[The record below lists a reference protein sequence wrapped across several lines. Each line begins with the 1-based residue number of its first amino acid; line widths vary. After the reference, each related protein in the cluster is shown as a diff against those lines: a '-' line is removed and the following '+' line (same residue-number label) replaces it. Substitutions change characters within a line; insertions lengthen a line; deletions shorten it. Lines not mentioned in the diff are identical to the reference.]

1 MLKMLMKIGLPK
13 MRGVLVMTI
22 ASISPSRREVPPAES
37 LRQRA
42 KVLLPKFRLEAVALR
57 PESPPL
63 IFSRLKVNLYQK
75 MGTGGGPRRA
85 QPTRASRRPPGVPW
99 WVVVSTAHLSG
110 TSLAHWVSS
119 GPKKSPKSFVAIG
132 LRLVLIFCEV
142 KNKQKQQLALW
153 HYVNRLVPKNDI
165 KLL

>member
-1 MLKMLMKIGLPK
+1 M
-13 MRGVLVMTI
+13 
-22 ASISPSRREVPPAES
+22 E
-37 LRQRA
+37 
-42 KVLLPKFRLEAVALR
+42 
-57 PESPPL
+57 
-63 IFSRLKVNLYQK
+63 
-75 MGTGGGPRRA
+75 GGPVEGTTHQGA
-85 QPTRASRRPPGVPW
+85 PGAPGAPW
-99 WVVVSTAHLSG
+99 WVVASTAHLSG

-153 HYVNRLVPKNDI
+153 HYVNRSIPKNDI